1 MQLKIKSIQSAL
13 IATIVLL
20 LLNGM
25 SMASNP
31 EDLKSEKESQIE
43 DLLQEEEQKEKQ
55 LKELEKRLSNPDKA
69 VRLRAIEELSQID
82 GEKVKQLW
90 QIVLNDRDKGVKKKA
105 WKKYDKLREDLERK
119 ALHRVILIHIPAE
132 VAKGLFAKVK
142 LDFISWEIKD
152 SFVIGEGS
160 TYTME
165 KLKKLGYDVDILYN
179 SISEWQEARKEYE
192 ISQIEGR
199 PSNLKPPPEP
209 PREPEY
215 SFKIIIFDLTRTK
228 EPAEGYTQ
236 WLDRESTRMKNDHY
250 LALEALYPKDS
261 FPELI
266 DDFKQRGFYIVE
278 IFDGTEDFLRNRE
291 RYFPE

>member
-82 GEKVKQLW
+82 GENVKQLW